1 LPKAGPSE
9 FCNTN
14 PILMEKQMNLKRAFL
29 ILIAA
34 TLLPG
39 IAFAQDDVFR
49 IETTVKYDDDNPTAT
64 ALVFKVCNGGLPLKA
79 EATLGDDD
87 SVTFITTDI
96 DLAIGTV
103 CTVTATFSGPYVADY
118 IAGDDAVGVP
128 GGCVFDVDVIEILDT
143 KCLIELN
150 PVPATVTVS
159 KTWEFAGAGGD
170 TVNTNSE
177 FIAWSYND
185 VLVDGRDCLEGEGG
199 LGGPARYCLEHT
211 FIGASPSNW
220 SFGVL
225 TGFQGESVNIVEIEV
240 DSSVEST
247 NNCGGNVSV
256 LPGSS
261 ASCDFTNTVFFES
274 IPTLSQYGLAIMAL
288 LMLGVGFV
296 GFRRFV

>member
-1 LPKAGPSE
+1 
-9 FCNTN
+9 
-14 PILMEKQMNLKRAFL
+14 MEKQMNLKRAFL
-29 ILIAA
+29 ILLAA
-34 TLLPG
+34 TFLPG

-64 ALVFKVCNGGLPLKA
+64 ALVFKECNGGLPLKA

-118 IAGDDAVGVP
+118 IAGEGDDAVGVP

-159 KTWEFAGAGGD
+159 KTWDFAGAGGD
-170 TVNTNSE
+170 TVDTNAE
-177 FIAWSYND
+177 FIAWSNDD
-185 VLVDGRDCLEGEGG
+185 VLVNGRDCLAGEPGG
-199 LGGPARYCLEHT
+199 LGAYCLEHT
-211 FIGASPSNW
+211 FIGVSPSDW
-220 SFGVL
+220 SFGVV
-225 TGFQGESVNIVEIEV
+225 TGFLGESVNLVEVGV

-247 NNCGGNVSV
+247 NSCSGSV
-256 LPGSS
+256 RVTPGSS
-261 ASCDFTNTVFFES
+261 APCDFMNTVFFES